1 MKNIL
6 TAAQN
11 LWQNTGKPYIRTYK
25 KGGYTLMR
33 IHPIYI
39 EYMT

>member
-6 TAAQN
+6 TAAPKSVTEHRKAIHKNIQ
-11 LWQNTGKPYIRTYK
+11 